1 MKKRALILAII
12 AFIATTTSEPSIN
25 MVRAE
30 ETQVED
36 TGRRNTDRGKCRSD
50 IRTAYKDTYT
60 EGYGC
65 ESLYGSK

>member
-1 MKKRALILAII
+1 MKKRGN
-12 AFIATTTSEPSIN
+12 TGRRN
-25 MVRAE
+25 
-30 ETQVED
+30 

-60 EGYGC
+60 EGYRR

>member
-1 MKKRALILAII
+1 MKKRALILAMI
-12 AFIATTTSEPSIN
+12 AFIAATTSEPSIN

-30 ETQVED
+30 ETQVEE
-36 TGRRNTDRGKCRSD
+36 TQTEENAGQTS
-50 IRTAYKDTYT
+50 IAYKDTYT

>member
-1 MKKRALILAII
+1 MKKRALILAMI
-12 AFIATTTSEPSIN
+12 AFIAAT
-25 MVRAE
+25 
-30 ETQVED
+30 
-36 TGRRNTDRGKCRSD
+36 TDRGKCRSD